1 MSKGK
6 IRSVRLTDDDA
17 RTLAQ
22 LVDLDAQVSVIPS
35 SEGRILAH
43 AIRVGLKALDVEM
56 RRRKEEKDLVVA
68 LNRPL
73 VDMREILAAT
83 ERGQ

>member
-6 IRSVRLTDDDA
+6 IRSVRLTDEDA
-17 RTLAQ
+17 QTLAQ

-43 AIRVGLKALDVEM
+43 AIRVGLKAVLVE
-56 RRRKEEKDLVVA
+56 
-68 LNRPL
+68 
-73 VDMREILAAT
+73 MREILAAK
-83 ERGQ
+83 ERQIHADR